1 MHLQTHTA
9 EKPYTCKGWGKS
21 SGLILTLL
29 YITEYILKKNLINI
43 MNVKKLLGIVQAL
56 LHITEHIKE
65 NEHEECKMLYDVNSQ
80 RAPEDAYKSKFYIL
94 N

>member
-9 EKPYTCKGWGKS
+9 EKPYACEGWEKS

-29 YITEYILKKNLINI
+29 YITGYILKKSLINI
-43 MNVKKLLGIVQAL
+43 MTVKKRLGVSQAL

-65 NEHEECKMLYDVNSQ
+65 NDHEECKMLYDVNSQ
-80 RAPEDAYKSKFYIL
+80 RTPEDTYKSKSYIF